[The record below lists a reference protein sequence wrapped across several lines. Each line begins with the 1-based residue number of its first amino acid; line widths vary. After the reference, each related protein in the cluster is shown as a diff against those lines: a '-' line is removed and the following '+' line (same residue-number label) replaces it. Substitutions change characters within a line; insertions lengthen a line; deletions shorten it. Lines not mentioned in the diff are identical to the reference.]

1 MYCIVKWVLIMITD
15 NNGILWTKAFSLC
28 FILQVSHKGHLMLSG
43 RKIFTLFFIKVLAMQ
58 KSCWSRLLLLIRGG
72 TFPHSHCLNGC
83 QGGIKWNFINNT
95 LTGLS
100 LTMGKGCFCV
110 GICTRASPH
119 YSGVST
125 SQPLTHWPHTR
136 LTRGFPGAGGTWLHP
151 RVWILFRSNFVYGE
165 IGSFSHL
172 FYGHGTMSEMA
183 IKNTSG
189 FRDCQLLCR
198 LDL

>member
-1 MYCIVKWVLIMITD
+1 MKLHKQYPNWFI
-15 NNGILWTKAFSLC
+15 SLY
-28 FILQVSHKGHLMLSG
+28 GE
-43 RKIFTLFFIKVLAMQ
+43 RA
-58 KSCWSRLLLLIRGG
+58 LLCGDL
-72 TFPHSHCLNGC
+72 H
-83 QGGIKWNFINNT
+83 Q
-95 LTGLS
+95 S
-100 LTMGKGCFCV
+100 L
-110 GICTRASPH
+110 PH

-125 SQPLTHWPHTR
+125 SQPLTHCPHTR
-136 LTRGFPGAGGTWLHP
+136 LTRGFPGASGTRLHP
-151 RVWILFRSNFVYGE
+151 RVRVLFRSNFAYGE